1 MGRHRGWK
9 VHQFFFSPPCM
20 RSTVNLKAVVHTTR
34 RNSPGCQWKD
44 GSFKKKK
51 NWYGKSSLTFFYLA
65 ADCNA
70 VLKALQPVFQEQ
82 GMTETVHNWEDHGY
96 LATYIQ
102 KNGRWVDF
110 TPYKLPIYPPYKYFS
125 PYIIS
130 CCRVLAG
137 QTVFTIFVYEVTKIE
152 YCWETRWHR
161 QEILLSEQLNWSNPL
176 PKQGH
181 TEQAAQCYTQGAS

>member
-1 MGRHRGWK
+1 M
-9 VHQFFFSPPCM
+9 VP
-20 RSTVNLKAVVHTTR
+20 L
-34 RNSPGCQWKD
+34 
-44 GSFKKKK
+44 KKKWMWK
-51 NWYGKSSLTFFYLA
+51 IFIDFFFYLA

-110 TPYKLPIYPPYKYFS
+110 TLHKLPIYPPYKYFS

-137 QTVFTIFVYEVTKIE
+137 QTVFNIFVYEVTKIKRSTAE
-152 YCWETRWHR
+152 KQDDIGKRYCCQSSWIGPTPYASRGTLSKLPSAMPRW
-161 QEILLSEQLNWSNPL
+161 LLSISKEGTS
-176 PKQGH
+176 
-181 TEQAAQCYTQGAS
+181 TT